1 MSLLQQSW
9 VQDSA
14 HWEPFSQNT
23 YCESPVHLAAQESQE
38 LIKGPLEFCLTTKPH
53 LPNQAAAS
61 AAIQNTAISQYRSKF
76 SCFPLT

>member
-38 LIKGPLEFCLTTKPH
+38 LTTGSLEFCLTTKPIC
-53 LPNQAAAS
+53 LTRLLLVPQFRTQQSAS
-61 AAIQNTAISQYRSKF
+61 TDQNSPVSH
-76 SCFPLT
+76 